1 MPEISRFYGI
11 IIRMFFNEHNPPHFH
26 AEYGEYRVVV
36 NLNDEVVNGFM
47 PKRALKLIFEWL
59 DLHKE
64 ELINNWEKCKN
75 DTSPDKINPLK

>member
-1 MPEISRFYGI
+1 
-11 IIRMFFNEHNPPHFH
+11 MFFNEHNPPHFH

-36 NLNDEVVNGFM
+36 NLNDEVINGFM

-64 ELINNWEKCKN
+64 ELMNNWEKCKN
-75 DTSPDKINPLK
+75 DALPDKINPLK